1 MQDFKRFSVI
11 CSVGGI
17 NSAGRSSFDFSYKRL
32 VLDKLDV
39 SAKKFLLKDLSSLTN
54 SEISSEK
61 DILKKTLVRTINSD
75 LFDPELLMKDIMNV
89 NAAGQLPEGID
100 LAKMYNS
107 RQHPKGIQMTIFGV
121 TDCLKNLGRDWD
133 SELKPLL
140 DPKRIGVFSGPAI
153 GQLDYEGMG
162 GLLQSR
168 KIGKRAS
175 SKHLSMSL
183 IGMSADFINA
193 YVLGSLGKTGTVA
206 GACATFLYNLDLALK
221 GIKNNEL
228 DFSIVGSAEAPINPE
243 ITDGFLAT
251 TGIADDKK
259 ILEMQNRN
267 SDDNFEEVD
276 HKNACRPFGDNA
288 GMILGEAAQFVAVTT
303 LEFALENGLNIL
315 GGFTDVAINADGFK
329 KSISSPG
336 IGNYLTMAQ
345 SLSNTLKI
353 GCSIENSI
361 VIAHGTGTFQNRST
375 ESDVL
380 NRVAE
385 GFELKS
391 WKVTA
396 LKGMLGHTMGP
407 AAGDELITAIGI
419 WNHGLIPGINTTKKL
434 ADDVLTDNLD
444 FCLKTKEVDKET
456 VNAIYLNAKGF
467 GGNNGSCGIVSPG
480 FIKSKIDKQKLK
492 SYETKLSLTEEKRNI
507 YYEESVNGKYE
518 LIYRFNEEILNPS
531 KDMKISKD
539 KISISN
545 YKDIEEIILPE
556 TNMIYRLSFLF

>member
-1 MQDFKRFSVI
+1 MQDFKRFPVI

-32 VLDKLDV
+32 VIDNLDAN
-39 SAKKFLLKDLSSLTN
+39 SKKTLLKDLNSLTN

-61 DILKKTLVRTINSD
+61 DIFEKTLVRKVNSD
-75 LFDPELLMKDIMNV
+75 LFDPDLLMKDIMNV
-89 NAAGQLPEGID
+89 NAAGQLPEGIN
-100 LAKMYNS
+100 LSEMYNS

-121 TDCLKNLGRDWD
+121 TDCLRNIGKDWD
-133 SELKPLL
+133 TEIKPLL
-140 DPKRIGVFSGPAI
+140 DPKKIGVFSGPAI

-259 ILEMQNRN
+259 ILEMQIRN
-267 SDDNFEEVD
+267 NDDNSEEVD

-303 LEFALENGLNIL
+303 LEFAIENGLKIL

-336 IGNYLTMAQ
+336 IGNYITMAQ

-353 GCSIENSI
+353 GCSIQESI

-385 GFELKS
+385 GFKLKD

-434 ADDVLTDNLD
+434 ANDVLTDNLD
-444 FCLKTKEVDKET
+444 FCLSTREIDKEK
-456 VNAIYLNAKGF
+456 VDAIYLNAKGF
-467 GGNNGSCGIVSPG
+467 GGNNGSCGVVSPS
-480 FIKSKIDKQKLK
+480 FIKSKINKTDLK
-492 SYETKLSLTEEKRNI
+492 NYEKKLSDTEVKRKA
-507 YYEESVNGKYE
+507 YLEESNDGNYD
-518 LIYRFNEEILNPS
+518 LIYRFKEEVLDPS
-531 KDMKISKD
+531 KDMKITKD
-539 KISISN
+539 KISISD
-545 YKDIEEIILPE
+545 YKDIDL
-556 TNMIYRLSFLF
+556 

>member
-1 MQDFKRFSVI
+1 MQDFKRFPVI

-32 VLDKLDV
+32 VIDNLDAN
-39 SAKKFLLKDLSSLTN
+39 SKKTLLKDLNSLTN

-61 DILKKTLVRTINSD
+61 DIFEKTLVRKVNSD
-75 LFDPELLMKDIMNV
+75 LFDPDLLMKDVMNV
-89 NAAGQLPEGID
+89 NAAGQLPEGIN
-100 LAKMYNS
+100 LSKMYNS

-121 TDCLKNLGRDWD
+121 TDCLRNMGKDWD
-133 SELKPLL
+133 TEIKPLL
-140 DPKRIGVFSGPAI
+140 DPKKIGVFSGPAI

-221 GIKNNEL
+221 GIKNDEL

-259 ILEMQNRN
+259 ILEMQIRN
-267 SDDNFEEVD
+267 NDDNTEEVD

-303 LEFALENGLNIL
+303 LEFALENGLKIL

-336 IGNYLTMAQ
+336 IGNYITMAQ

-353 GCSIENSI
+353 GCSIQESI

-380 NRVAE
+380 SRVAE
-385 GFELKS
+385 GFKLKN

-407 AAGDELITAIGI
+407 AAGDELITALGI

-434 ADDVLTDNLD
+434 ANDVLSDNLD
-444 FCLKTKEVDKET
+444 FCLNTREVDREKID
-456 VNAIYLNAKGF
+456 AIYLNAKGF
-467 GGNNGSCGIVSPG
+467 GGNNGSCGVVSPS
-480 FIKSKIDKQKLK
+480 FIKSKINKRDFKN
-492 SYETKLSLTEEKRNI
+492 YEEKLSETEAKRKV
-507 YYEESVNGKYE
+507 YLEESNNGNYD
-518 LIYRFNEEILNPS
+518 LIYRFKEEVLDPS
-531 KDMKISKD
+531 EDMKITKD
-539 KISISN
+539 KISISD
-545 YKDIEEIILPE
+545 YKDIDL
-556 TNMIYRLSFLF
+556 

>member
-1 MQDFKRFSVI
+1 MQDFKRFPVI

-32 VLDKLDV
+32 VLDKLDA

-100 LAKMYNS
+100 LSTMYNS

-121 TDCLKNLGRDWD
+121 TDCLKNLGKDWD

-140 DPKRIGVFSGPAI
+140 DPKKIGVFSGPAI

-259 ILEMQNRN
+259 ILEMQKRN
-267 SDDNFEEVD
+267 SDDNFEEVH

-385 GFELKS
+385 GFDLKS

-444 FCLKTKEVDKET
+444 FCLKTKEVDKEK

-507 YYEESVNGKYE
+507 YFEESVNGKYE

-545 YKDIEEIILPE
+545 YKDIDL
-556 TNMIYRLSFLF
+556 

>member
-1 MQDFKRFSVI
+1 MQDFKRFPVI

-32 VLDKLDV
+32 VIDNLDAN
-39 SAKKFLLKDLSSLTN
+39 SKKTLLKDLNSLTN

-61 DILKKTLVRTINSD
+61 DIFEKTLVRKVNSD
-75 LFDPELLMKDIMNV
+75 LFDPDLLMKDVMNV
-89 NAAGQLPEGID
+89 NAAGQLPEGIN
-100 LAKMYNS
+100 LSKMYNS

-121 TDCLKNLGRDWD
+121 TDCLRNMGKDWD
-133 SELKPLL
+133 TEIKPLL
-140 DPKRIGVFSGPAI
+140 DPKKIGVFSGPAI

-193 YVLGSLGKTGTVA
+193 YVIGSLGKTGTVA

-221 GIKNNEL
+221 GIKNDEL

-259 ILEMQNRN
+259 ILEMQIRN
-267 SDDNFEEVD
+267 NDDNTEEVD

-303 LEFALENGLNIL
+303 LEFALENGLKIL

-336 IGNYLTMAQ
+336 IGNYITMAQ

-353 GCSIENSI
+353 GCSIQESI

-385 GFELKS
+385 GFKLKN

-407 AAGDELITAIGI
+407 AAGDELITALGI

-434 ADDVLTDNLD
+434 ADDVLSDNLD
-444 FCLKTKEVDKET
+444 FCLNTQEVDKEK
-456 VNAIYLNAKGF
+456 VDAIYLNAKGF
-467 GGNNGSCGIVSPG
+467 GGNNGSCGVVSPS
-480 FIKSKIDKQKLK
+480 FIKSKIDKKDLK
-492 SYETKLSLTEEKRNI
+492 DYEEKLSETEAKRKV
-507 YYEESVNGKYE
+507 YLEESNNGNYD
-518 LIYRFNEEILNPS
+518 LIYRFKEEVLDPS
-531 KDMKISKD
+531 EDMKITAD
-539 KISISN
+539 KISISD
-545 YKDIEEIILPE
+545 YKDIDL
-556 TNMIYRLSFLF
+556 

>member
-1 MQDFKRFSVI
+1 MQDFKRFPVI

-32 VLDKLDV
+32 VIDDLDAN
-39 SAKKFLLKDLSSLTN
+39 SKKTLLKDLNSLTN

-61 DILKKTLVRTINSD
+61 DIFEKTLVRKVNSA
-75 LFDPELLMKDIMNV
+75 LFDPDLLMKDVMNV
-89 NAAGQLPEGID
+89 NAAGQLPEGIN
-100 LAKMYNS
+100 LSKMFNS
-107 RQHPKGIQMTIFGV
+107 RQHPKANQMTIFGV
-121 TDCLKNLGRDWD
+121 TDCLRNMGKDWD
-133 SELKPLL
+133 TEIKPLL
-140 DPKRIGVFSGPAI
+140 DPKKIGVFSGPAI

-193 YVLGSLGKTGTVA
+193 YVIGSLGKTGTVA

-221 GIKNNEL
+221 GIKNDEL

-259 ILEMQNRN
+259 ILEMQIRN
-267 SDDNFEEVD
+267 NDDNTEEVD

-303 LEFALENGLNIL
+303 LEFALENGLKIL

-336 IGNYLTMAQ
+336 IGNYITMAQ

-353 GCSIENSI
+353 GCSIQESI

-380 NRVAE
+380 SRVAE
-385 GFELKS
+385 GFNLKN

-407 AAGDELITAIGI
+407 AAGDELITALGI

-434 ADDVLTDNLD
+434 ANDVLSDNLD
-444 FCLKTKEVDKET
+444 FCLNTREVDKEKID
-456 VNAIYLNAKGF
+456 AIYLNAKGF
-467 GGNNGSCGIVSPG
+467 GGNNGSCGVVSPS
-480 FIKSKIDKQKLK
+480 FIKSKINKRDFKN
-492 SYETKLSLTEEKRNI
+492 YEEKLSDTEAKRKV
-507 YYEESVNGKYE
+507 YLEESNNGNYD
-518 LIYRFNEEILNPS
+518 LIYRFKEEILDPS
-531 KDMKISKD
+531 GDMKITKD
-539 KISISN
+539 KISISD
-545 YKDIEEIILPE
+545 YKDIDL
-556 TNMIYRLSFLF
+556 

>member
-1 MQDFKRFSVI
+1 MQDFKRFPVI

-32 VLDKLDV
+32 VIDNLDAN
-39 SAKKFLLKDLSSLTN
+39 SKKTLLKDLNSLTN

-61 DILKKTLVRTINSD
+61 DIFEKTLVRTVNSD
-75 LFDPELLMKDIMNV
+75 LFDPDLLMKDVMNV
-89 NAAGQLPEGID
+89 NAAGQLPEGIN
-100 LAKMYNS
+100 LSKMYNS

-121 TDCLKNLGRDWD
+121 TDCLRNMGKDWD
-133 SELKPLL
+133 TEIKPLL
-140 DPKRIGVFSGPAI
+140 DPKKIGVFSGPAI

-193 YVLGSLGKTGTVA
+193 YVIGSLGKTGTVA

-221 GIKNNEL
+221 GIKNDEL

-259 ILEMQNRN
+259 ILEMQIRN
-267 SDDNFEEVD
+267 NDDNTEEVD

-303 LEFALENGLNIL
+303 LEFALENGLKIL

-336 IGNYLTMAQ
+336 IGNYITMAQ

-353 GCSIENSI
+353 GCSIQESI

-385 GFELKS
+385 GFKLKN

-407 AAGDELITAIGI
+407 AAGDELITALGI

-434 ADDVLTDNLD
+434 ADDVLSDNLD
-444 FCLKTKEVDKET
+444 FCLNTQEVDKEK
-456 VNAIYLNAKGF
+456 VDAIYLNAKGF
-467 GGNNGSCGIVSPG
+467 GGNNGSCGVVSPS
-480 FIKSKIDKQKLK
+480 FIKSKIDKKDLK
-492 SYETKLSLTEEKRNI
+492 DYEEKLSETEAKRKV
-507 YYEESVNGKYE
+507 YLEESNNGNYD
-518 LIYRFNEEILNPS
+518 LIYRFKEEVLDPS
-531 KDMKISKD
+531 EDMKITVD
-539 KISISN
+539 KISISD
-545 YKDIEEIILPE
+545 YKDIDL
-556 TNMIYRLSFLF
+556 

>member
-1 MQDFKRFSVI
+1 MQDFKRFPVI

-32 VLDKLDV
+32 VIDNLDAN
-39 SAKKFLLKDLSSLTN
+39 SKKTLLKDLNSLTN

-61 DILKKTLVRTINSD
+61 DIFEKTLVRTVNSD
-75 LFDPELLMKDIMNV
+75 LFDPDLLMKDVMNV
-89 NAAGQLPEGID
+89 NAAGQLPEGIN
-100 LAKMYNS
+100 LSKMYNS

-121 TDCLKNLGRDWD
+121 TDCLRNMGKDWD
-133 SELKPLL
+133 TEIKPLL
-140 DPKRIGVFSGPAI
+140 DPKKIGVFSGPAI

-193 YVLGSLGKTGTVA
+193 YVIGSLGKTGTVA

-221 GIKNNEL
+221 GIKNDEL

-259 ILEMQNRN
+259 ILEMQIRN
-267 SDDNFEEVD
+267 NDDNTEEVD

-303 LEFALENGLNIL
+303 LEFALENGLKIL

-336 IGNYLTMAQ
+336 IGNYITMAQ

-353 GCSIENSI
+353 GCSIQESI

-380 NRVAE
+380 SRVAE
-385 GFELKS
+385 GFKIKN

-407 AAGDELITAIGI
+407 AAGDELITALGI

-434 ADDVLTDNLD
+434 ANDVLSDNLD
-444 FCLKTKEVDKET
+444 FCLNTREGDREKID
-456 VNAIYLNAKGF
+456 AIYLNAKGF
-467 GGNNGSCGIVSPG
+467 GGNNGSCGVVSPS
-480 FIKSKIDKQKLK
+480 FIKSKINKRDFKN
-492 SYETKLSLTEEKRNI
+492 YEKKLSDTEAKRKV
-507 YYEESVNGKYE
+507 YLEESNNGNYD
-518 LIYRFNEEILNPS
+518 LIYRFKEEILDPS
-531 KDMKISKD
+531 GDMKITKD
-539 KISISN
+539 KISISD
-545 YKDIEEIILPE
+545 YKDIDL
-556 TNMIYRLSFLF
+556 

>member
-1 MQDFKRFSVI
+1 MLDLKRFPVI

-17 NSAGRSSFDFSYKRL
+17 NSAGRSSFNFSYKRL
-32 VLDKLDV
+32 IIENLNKE
-39 SAKKFLLKDLSSLTN
+39 KKIELLKDLNNLTN
-54 SEISSEK
+54 GKISSEK
-61 DILKKTLVRTINSD
+61 DILNKTLVRKINSD
-75 LFDPELLMKDIMNV
+75 LYDPELLMTDVMKV

-100 LAKMYNS
+100 ISKMYNS

-121 TDCLKNLGRDWD
+121 TDCLKNIGKDWD
-133 SELKPLL
+133 NEIKPYIN
-140 DPKRIGVFSGPAI
+140 PKRIGVFSGPAI

-168 KIGKRAS
+168 KIGKRAT

-193 YVLGSLGKTGTVA
+193 YILGSLGKTGTVA

-228 DFSIVGSAEAPINPE
+228 DFTIVGSSEAPINPE

-259 ILEMQNRN
+259 ILEMQKRNDEDDNEINYRN
-267 SDDNFEEVD
+267 S
-276 HKNACRPFGDNA
+276 CRPFGDNA
-288 GMILGEAAQFVAVTT
+288 GMILGEGAQFVAVTT
-303 LEFALENGLNIL
+303 LEFALEKGLQIL

-345 SLSNTLKI
+345 SLSNAMKI
-353 GCSIENSI
+353 GCSLKNSM
-361 VIAHGTGTFQNRST
+361 VVAHGTGTFQNRST

-380 NRVAE
+380 NKVAE
-385 GFELKS
+385 GFELKD

-407 AAGDELITAIGI
+407 AAGDELMVALGI
-419 WNHGLIPGINTTKKL
+419 WNQGIIPGINTTNKL
-434 ADDVLTDNLD
+434 AQDVSSENLK
-444 FCLKTKEVDKET
+444 FCLKNTEVEKET
-456 VNAIYLNAKGF
+456 IDTIFLNAKGF
-467 GGNNGSCGIVSPG
+467 GGNNGSCGVVSPY
-480 FIKSKIDKQKLK
+480 FIESLLDKKTLDK
-492 SYETKLSLTEEKRNI
+492 HKTMVSETNYAREEYFEQSI
-507 YYEESVNGKYE
+507 NGSYE
-518 LIYRFNEEILNPS
+518 LIYKSNEEILDPDI
-531 KDMKISKD
+531 DMKITKD
-539 KISISN
+539 RVTIKN
-545 YKDIEEIILPE
+545 FKDIDL
-556 TNMIYRLSFLF
+556 

>member
-1 MQDFKRFSVI
+1 MQDFKRFPVI

-32 VLDKLDV
+32 VFDKLDTQ
-39 SAKKFLLKDLSSLTN
+39 SKNSLLKDLNSLT
-54 SEISSEK
+54 SSQISSEK
-61 DILKKTLVRTINSD
+61 DILKKTLVRKVNSD
-75 LFDPELLMKDIMNV
+75 LFDPELLMKDVMNV
-89 NAAGQLPEGID
+89 NAAGQLPEGVD
-100 LAKMYNS
+100 LSKMYNS

-121 TDCLKNLGRDWD
+121 TDCLRNLGKDWD
-133 SELKPLL
+133 TELKPLL
-140 DPKRIGVFSGPAI
+140 DPKKIGVFSGPAI

-259 ILEMQNRN
+259 ILEMQIRN
-267 SDDNFEEVD
+267 NDKDSEEVD

-303 LEFALENGLNIL
+303 LEFALANGLKIL

-345 SLSNTLKI
+345 SLSNTLKL
-353 GCSIENSI
+353 GCSIEDSI

-385 GFELKS
+385 GFELKN

-407 AAGDELITAIGI
+407 AAGDELVTAIGI

-434 ADDVLTDNLD
+434 ADDVLSDNLD
-444 FCLKTKEVDKET
+444 FCLQSKEVDKEK
-456 VNAIYLNAKGF
+456 VDAIYLNAKGF
-467 GGNNGSCGIVSPG
+467 GGNNGSCGVVSPS
-480 FIKSKIDKQKLK
+480 FIKSKISAKDLK
-492 SYETKLSLTEEKRNI
+492 SYETKLVETEEKRTI
-507 YYEESVNGKYE
+507 YFEESINGKYE
-518 LIYRFNEEILNPS
+518 LIYRFSEKILDPAKN
-531 KDMKISKD
+531 MKITKD

-545 YKDIEEIILPE
+545 YKDIDL
-556 TNMIYRLSFLF
+556 

>member
-1 MQDFKRFSVI
+1 MQDFKRFPVI

-32 VLDKLDV
+32 VMDSLDTPSKE
-39 SAKKFLLKDLSSLTN
+39 LLIKDLDSLTN
-54 SEISSEK
+54 SAISSEQ
-61 DILKKTLVRTINSD
+61 DILEKTLVRKVNSD
-75 LFDPELLMKDIMNV
+75 LFDPELLMKDVMNV
-89 NAAGQLPEGID
+89 NAAGQLPEGIN
-100 LAKMYNS
+100 LSKMYNS

-121 TDCLKNLGRDWD
+121 TDCLRNMGKDWD
-133 SELKPLL
+133 TEIKPLL
-140 DPKRIGVFSGPAI
+140 DPKKIGVFSGPAI

-228 DFSIVGSAEAPINPE
+228 DFTIVGSAEAPINPE

-259 ILEMQNRN
+259 ILEMQIRN
-267 SDDNFEEVD
+267 NDNSEDVD

-303 LEFALENGLNIL
+303 LEFAIEKGLKIL

-336 IGNYLTMAQ
+336 IGNYITMAQ

-353 GCSIENSI
+353 GCSIEDSI

-385 GFELKS
+385 GFKLKN

-407 AAGDELITAIGI
+407 AAGDELMTAIGI

-434 ADDVLTDNLD
+434 ADDVLSDNLD
-444 FCLKTKEVDKET
+444 FCLNTRKVDKEK
-456 VNAIYLNAKGF
+456 VDAIFLNAKGF
-467 GGNNGSCGIVSPG
+467 GGNNGSCGVVSPS
-480 FIKSKIDKQKLK
+480 FIKSKLNQQELKNYESKL
-492 SYETKLSLTEEKRNI
+492 LDTEEKRAV
-507 YYEESVNGKYE
+507 YMEESNNGKYD
-518 LIYRFNEEILNPS
+518 LIYRFKEEILDPAI
-531 KDMKISKD
+531 DMKITKD
-539 KISISN
+539 KISISD
-545 YKDIEEIILPE
+545 YKDIDL
-556 TNMIYRLSFLF
+556 

>member
-1 MQDFKRFSVI
+1 MQDFKRFPVI

-32 VLDKLDV
+32 VIDNLDAN
-39 SAKKFLLKDLSSLTN
+39 SKKSLLKDLNSLTN

-61 DILKKTLVRTINSD
+61 DIFEKTLVRKVNSD
-75 LFDPELLMKDIMNV
+75 LFDPDLLMQDVMNV
-89 NAAGQLPEGID
+89 KAAGQLPEGIN
-100 LAKMYNS
+100 LSKMYNS

-121 TDCLKNLGRDWD
+121 TDCLRNMGKDWD
-133 SELKPLL
+133 TEIKPLL
-140 DPKRIGVFSGPAI
+140 DPKKIGVFSGPAI

-193 YVLGSLGKTGTVA
+193 YVIGSLGKTGTVA

-221 GIKNNEL
+221 GIKNDEL

-259 ILEMQNRN
+259 ILEMQIRN
-267 SDDNFEEVD
+267 NDDNTEEVD

-303 LEFALENGLNIL
+303 LEFALENGLKIL

-336 IGNYLTMAQ
+336 IGNYITMAQ

-353 GCSIENSI
+353 GCSIQESI

-380 NRVAE
+380 SRVAE
-385 GFELKS
+385 GFKLKN

-407 AAGDELITAIGI
+407 AAGDELITALGI

-434 ADDVLTDNLD
+434 ADDVLSDNLD
-444 FCLKTKEVDKET
+444 FCLNTQEVDKEK
-456 VNAIYLNAKGF
+456 VDAIYLNAKGF
-467 GGNNGSCGIVSPG
+467 GGNNGSCGVVSPS
-480 FIKSKIDKQKLK
+480 FIKSKINKRDFKN
-492 SYETKLSLTEEKRNI
+492 YEEKLSETEAKRKV
-507 YYEESVNGKYE
+507 YLEESNNGNYD
-518 LIYRFNEEILNPS
+518 LIYRFKEEVLDPS
-531 KDMKISKD
+531 EDMKITKD
-539 KISISN
+539 KISISD
-545 YKDIEEIILPE
+545 YKDIDL
-556 TNMIYRLSFLF
+556 

>member
-1 MQDFKRFSVI
+1 MQDFKRFPVI

-32 VLDKLDV
+32 VIDNLDAN
-39 SAKKFLLKDLSSLTN
+39 SKKTLLKDLNSLTN

-61 DILKKTLVRTINSD
+61 DIFEKTLVRKVNSD
-75 LFDPELLMKDIMNV
+75 LFDPDLLMKDVMNV
-89 NAAGQLPEGID
+89 NAAGQLPEGIN
-100 LAKMYNS
+100 LSKMYNS

-121 TDCLKNLGRDWD
+121 TDCLRNMGKDWD
-133 SELKPLL
+133 TEIKPLL
-140 DPKRIGVFSGPAI
+140 DPKKIGVFSGPAI

-193 YVLGSLGKTGTVA
+193 YVIGSLGKTGTVA

-221 GIKNNEL
+221 GIKNDEL

-259 ILEMQNRN
+259 ILEMQIRN
-267 SDDNFEEVD
+267 NDDNTEEVD

-303 LEFALENGLNIL
+303 LEFALENGLKIL

-336 IGNYLTMAQ
+336 IGNYITMAQ

-353 GCSIENSI
+353 GCSIQESI

-385 GFELKS
+385 GFKLKN

-407 AAGDELITAIGI
+407 AAGDELITALGI

-434 ADDVLTDNLD
+434 ANDVLSDNLD
-444 FCLKTKEVDKET
+444 FCLNTREVDKEKID
-456 VNAIYLNAKGF
+456 AIYLNAKGF
-467 GGNNGSCGIVSPG
+467 GGNNGSCGVVSPS
-480 FIKSKIDKQKLK
+480 FIKSKISKRDFKN
-492 SYETKLSLTEEKRNI
+492 YEEKLSDTEAKRKV
-507 YYEESVNGKYE
+507 YLEESNNGNYD
-518 LIYRFNEEILNPS
+518 LIYRFKEEILDPS
-531 KDMKISKD
+531 GDMKITKD
-539 KISISN
+539 KISISD
-545 YKDIEEIILPE
+545 YKDIDL
-556 TNMIYRLSFLF
+556 

>member
-1 MQDFKRFSVI
+1 MQDFKRFPVI

-32 VLDKLDV
+32 VIDNLDAN
-39 SAKKFLLKDLSSLTN
+39 SKKTLLKDLNSLTN

-61 DILKKTLVRTINSD
+61 DIFEKTLVRKVNSD
-75 LFDPELLMKDIMNV
+75 LFDPDLLMKDVMNV
-89 NAAGQLPEGID
+89 NAAGQLPEGIN
-100 LAKMYNS
+100 LSKMYNS

-121 TDCLKNLGRDWD
+121 TDCLRNMGKDWD
-133 SELKPLL
+133 TEIKPLL
-140 DPKRIGVFSGPAI
+140 DPKKIGVFSGPAI

-193 YVLGSLGKTGTVA
+193 YVIGSLGKTGTVA

-221 GIKNNEL
+221 GIKNDEL

-259 ILEMQNRN
+259 ILEMQIRN
-267 SDDNFEEVD
+267 NDDNTEEVD

-303 LEFALENGLNIL
+303 LEFALENGLKIL

-336 IGNYLTMAQ
+336 IGNYITMAQ

-353 GCSIENSI
+353 GCSIQESI

-380 NRVAE
+380 SRVAE
-385 GFELKS
+385 GFKLKN

-407 AAGDELITAIGI
+407 AAGDELITALGI

-434 ADDVLTDNLD
+434 ADDVLSDNLD
-444 FCLKTKEVDKET
+444 FCLNTQEVDKEI
-456 VNAIYLNAKGF
+456 VDAIYLNAKGF
-467 GGNNGSCGIVSPG
+467 GGNNGSCGVVSPS
-480 FIKSKIDKQKLK
+480 FIKSKINKRDFKN
-492 SYETKLSLTEEKRNI
+492 YEEKLSETEAKRKV
-507 YYEESVNGKYE
+507 YLEESNNGNYD
-518 LIYRFNEEILNPS
+518 LIYRFKEEVLDPS
-531 KDMKISKD
+531 EDMKITKD
-539 KISISN
+539 KISISD
-545 YKDIEEIILPE
+545 YKDIDL
-556 TNMIYRLSFLF
+556 

>member
-1 MQDFKRFSVI
+1 MQDFKRFPVI

-32 VLDKLDV
+32 VLDGLDA
-39 SAKKFLLKDLSSLTN
+39 STKKSLLKDLNSLTN

-61 DILKKTLVRTINSD
+61 DIFEKTLVRKVNSD
-75 LFDPELLMKDIMNV
+75 LFDPDLLMKDVMNV
-89 NAAGQLPEGID
+89 NAAGQLPEGIN
-100 LAKMYNS
+100 LSEMYNS

-121 TDCLKNLGRDWD
+121 TDCLRNIGKDWD
-133 SELKPLL
+133 TEIKPLL
-140 DPKRIGVFSGPAI
+140 NPKKIGVFSGPAI

-259 ILEMQNRN
+259 ILEMQIRN
-267 SDDNFEEVD
+267 NDDNSEEVN

-303 LEFALENGLNIL
+303 LEFAIENGLKIL

-336 IGNYLTMAQ
+336 IGNYITMAQ

-353 GCSIENSI
+353 GCSIQESI

-385 GFELKS
+385 GFKLKD

-434 ADDVLTDNLD
+434 ANDVLTDNLD
-444 FCLKTKEVDKET
+444 FCLSTREIDKEK
-456 VNAIYLNAKGF
+456 VDAIYLNAKGF
-467 GGNNGSCGIVSPG
+467 GGNNGSCGVVSPS
-480 FIKSKIDKQKLK
+480 FIKSKINKTDLK
-492 SYETKLSLTEEKRNI
+492 KYEKKLSDTEVKRKV
-507 YYEESVNGKYE
+507 YLEESNNGNYD
-518 LIYRFNEEILNPS
+518 LIYRFKEDVLDPAE
-531 KDMKISKD
+531 DMKITKD
-539 KISISN
+539 KISISD
-545 YKDIEEIILPE
+545 YKDIDL
-556 TNMIYRLSFLF
+556 

>member
-1 MQDFKRFSVI
+1 MQDFKRFPVI

-32 VLDKLDV
+32 VIDNLDAN
-39 SAKKFLLKDLSSLTN
+39 SKKTLLKDLNSLTN

-61 DILKKTLVRTINSD
+61 DIFEKTLVRKVNSD
-75 LFDPELLMKDIMNV
+75 LFDPDLLMKDIMNV
-89 NAAGQLPEGID
+89 NAAGQLPEGIN
-100 LAKMYNS
+100 LSEMYNS

-121 TDCLKNLGRDWD
+121 TDCLRNIGKDWD
-133 SELKPLL
+133 TEIKPLL
-140 DPKRIGVFSGPAI
+140 DPKKIGVFSGPAI

-259 ILEMQNRN
+259 ILEMQIRN
-267 SDDNFEEVD
+267 NDDNSEEVD

-303 LEFALENGLNIL
+303 LEFAIENGLKIL

-336 IGNYLTMAQ
+336 IGNYITMAQ

-353 GCSIENSI
+353 GCSIQESI

-385 GFELKS
+385 GFKLKD

-434 ADDVLTDNLD
+434 ANDVLTDNLD
-444 FCLKTKEVDKET
+444 FCLSTREIDKEK
-456 VNAIYLNAKGF
+456 VDAIYLNAKGF
-467 GGNNGSCGIVSPG
+467 GCNNGSCGVVSPS
-480 FIKSKIDKQKLK
+480 FIKSKINKTDLK
-492 SYETKLSLTEEKRNI
+492 NYEKKLSDTEVKRKA
-507 YYEESVNGKYE
+507 YLEESNDGNYD
-518 LIYRFNEEILNPS
+518 LIYRFKEEVLDPS
-531 KDMKISKD
+531 KDMKITKD
-539 KISISN
+539 KISISD
-545 YKDIEEIILPE
+545 YKDIDL
-556 TNMIYRLSFLF
+556 

>member
-1 MQDFKRFSVI
+1 MQDFKRFPVI

-32 VLDKLDV
+32 VIDNLDANSKKL
-39 SAKKFLLKDLSSLTN
+39 LLKDLNSLTN

-61 DILKKTLVRTINSD
+61 DIFEKTLVRKVNSD
-75 LFDPELLMKDIMNV
+75 LYDPDLLMKDVMNV
-89 NAAGQLPEGID
+89 NAAGQLPEGIN
-100 LAKMYNS
+100 LSKMYNS

-121 TDCLKNLGRDWD
+121 TDCLRNMGKDWD
-133 SELKPLL
+133 TEIKPLL
-140 DPKRIGVFSGPAI
+140 DPKKIGVFSGPAI

-259 ILEMQNRN
+259 ILEMQIRN
-267 SDDNFEEVD
+267 NDDNSEEVD
-276 HKNACRPFGDNA
+276 HKNACRPFGNNA
-288 GMILGEAAQFVAVTT
+288 GMILGEAAQFAAVTT
-303 LEFALENGLNIL
+303 LEFAIKNGLKIL

-336 IGNYLTMAQ
+336 IGNYITMAQ

-353 GCSIENSI
+353 GCSIEESI

-385 GFELKS
+385 GFKLKN

-407 AAGDELITAIGI
+407 AAGDELITALGI

-434 ADDVLTDNLD
+434 ADDVLSNNLD
-444 FCLKTKEVDKET
+444 FCLNTQEVDKEK
-456 VNAIYLNAKGF
+456 VDAIYLNAKGF
-467 GGNNGSCGIVSPG
+467 GGNNGSCGVVSPS
-480 FIKSKIDKQKLK
+480 FIKSKIDKKDLK
-492 SYETKLSLTEEKRNI
+492 DYEEKLSETEAKRKV
-507 YYEESVNGKYE
+507 YLEESNNGNYD
-518 LIYRFNEEILNPS
+518 LIYRFKEEVLDPS
-531 KDMKISKD
+531 EDMKITVD
-539 KISISN
+539 KISISD
-545 YKDIEEIILPE
+545 YRDIDL
-556 TNMIYRLSFLF
+556 

>member
-1 MQDFKRFSVI
+1 MQDFKRFPVI

-32 VLDKLDV
+32 VIDNLDAN
-39 SAKKFLLKDLSSLTN
+39 SKKTLLKDLNSLTN

-61 DILKKTLVRTINSD
+61 DIFEKTLVRTVNSD
-75 LFDPELLMKDIMNV
+75 LFDPDLLMKDVMNV
-89 NAAGQLPEGID
+89 NAAGQLPEGIN
-100 LAKMYNS
+100 LSKMYNS

-121 TDCLKNLGRDWD
+121 TDCLRNMGKDWD
-133 SELKPLL
+133 TEIKPLL
-140 DPKRIGVFSGPAI
+140 DPKKIGVFSGPAI

-193 YVLGSLGKTGTVA
+193 YVIGSLGKTGTVA

-221 GIKNNEL
+221 GIKNDEL

-259 ILEMQNRN
+259 ILEMQIRN
-267 SDDNFEEVD
+267 NDDNTEEVD

-303 LEFALENGLNIL
+303 LEFALENGLKIL

-336 IGNYLTMAQ
+336 IGNYITMAQ

-353 GCSIENSI
+353 GCSIQESI

-385 GFELKS
+385 GFKLKN

-407 AAGDELITAIGI
+407 AAGDELITALGI

-434 ADDVLTDNLD
+434 ADDVLSDNLD
-444 FCLKTKEVDKET
+444 FCLNTQEVDKEK
-456 VNAIYLNAKGF
+456 VDAIYLNAKGF
-467 GGNNGSCGIVSPG
+467 GGNNGSCGVVSPS
-480 FIKSKIDKQKLK
+480 FIKSKIDKKDLK
-492 SYETKLSLTEEKRNI
+492 DYEKKLSETEAKRKV
-507 YYEESVNGKYE
+507 YLEESNNGNYD
-518 LIYRFNEEILNPS
+518 LIYRFKEEVLDPS
-531 KDMKISKD
+531 EDMKITAD
-539 KISISN
+539 KISISD
-545 YKDIEEIILPE
+545 YKDIDL
-556 TNMIYRLSFLF
+556 

>member
-1 MQDFKRFSVI
+1 MLDLKRFPVI

-17 NSAGRSSFDFSYKRL
+17 NSAGRSSFNFSYKRL
-32 VLDKLDV
+32 IIENLNKE
-39 SAKKFLLKDLSSLTN
+39 KKIELLKDLNNLTN
-54 SEISSEK
+54 GKISSEK
-61 DILKKTLVRTINSD
+61 DILNKTLVRKINSD
-75 LFDPELLMKDIMNV
+75 LYDPELLMTDVMKV

-100 LAKMYNS
+100 ISKMYNS

-121 TDCLKNLGRDWD
+121 TDCLKNIGKDWD
-133 SELKPLL
+133 NEIKPYIN
-140 DPKRIGVFSGPAI
+140 PKRIGVFSGPAI

-193 YVLGSLGKTGTVA
+193 YILGSLGKTGTVA

-228 DFSIVGSAEAPINPE
+228 DFTIVGSSEAPINPE

-259 ILEMQNRN
+259 ILEMQKRNDEDDNEINYRN
-267 SDDNFEEVD
+267 S
-276 HKNACRPFGDNA
+276 CRPFGDNA
-288 GMILGEAAQFVAVTT
+288 GMILGEGAQFVAVTT
-303 LEFALENGLNIL
+303 LEFALEKGLQIL

-345 SLSNTLKI
+345 SLSNTIKI
-353 GCSIENSI
+353 GCSLKNSM
-361 VIAHGTGTFQNRST
+361 VVAHGTGTFQNRST

-380 NRVAE
+380 NKVAE
-385 GFELKS
+385 GFELKD

-407 AAGDELITAIGI
+407 AAGDELMVALGI
-419 WNHGLIPGINTTKKL
+419 WNQGIIPGINTTNKL
-434 ADDVLTDNLD
+434 AQDVSSENLK
-444 FCLKTKEVDKET
+444 FCLKNTEVEKET
-456 VNAIYLNAKGF
+456 IDTIFLNAKGF
-467 GGNNGSCGIVSPG
+467 GGNNGSCGVVSPY
-480 FIKSKIDKQKLK
+480 FIESLLDKKTLDK
-492 SYETKLSLTEEKRNI
+492 HKTMVSETNYAREEYFEQSI
-507 YYEESVNGKYE
+507 NGSYE
-518 LIYRFNEEILNPS
+518 LIYKSNEEILDPDI
-531 KDMKISKD
+531 DMKITKD
-539 KISISN
+539 RVTIKN
-545 YKDIEEIILPE
+545 FKDIDL
-556 TNMIYRLSFLF
+556 

>member
-1 MQDFKRFSVI
+1 MQDFKRFPVI

-32 VLDKLDV
+32 VIDNLDAN
-39 SAKKFLLKDLSSLTN
+39 SKKTLLKDLNSLTN

-61 DILKKTLVRTINSD
+61 DIFEKTLVRKVNSA
-75 LFDPELLMKDIMNV
+75 LFDPDLLMKDVMNV
-89 NAAGQLPEGID
+89 NAAGQLPEGIN
-100 LAKMYNS
+100 LSKMYNS

-121 TDCLKNLGRDWD
+121 TDCLRNMGKDWD
-133 SELKPLL
+133 TEIKPLL
-140 DPKRIGVFSGPAI
+140 DPKKIGVFSGPAI

-193 YVLGSLGKTGTVA
+193 YVIGSLGKTGTVA

-221 GIKNNEL
+221 GLKNDEL

-259 ILEMQNRN
+259 ILEMQIRN
-267 SDDNFEEVD
+267 NDDNTEEVD

-303 LEFALENGLNIL
+303 LEFALENGLKIL

-336 IGNYLTMAQ
+336 IGNYITMAQ

-353 GCSIENSI
+353 GCSIQESI

-385 GFELKS
+385 GFNLKN

-407 AAGDELITAIGI
+407 AAGDELITALGI
-419 WNHGLIPGINTTKKL
+419 WNHALIPGINTTKKL
-434 ADDVLTDNLD
+434 ANDVLSDNLD
-444 FCLKTKEVDKET
+444 FCLNTREVDREKID
-456 VNAIYLNAKGF
+456 AIYLNAKGF
-467 GGNNGSCGIVSPG
+467 GGNNGSCGLVSPS
-480 FIKSKIDKQKLK
+480 FIKSKINKRDFKN
-492 SYETKLSLTEEKRNI
+492 YEEKLSDTEAKRKV
-507 YYEESVNGKYE
+507 YLEESNNGNYD
-518 LIYRFNEEILNPS
+518 LIYRFKEEILDPS
-531 KDMKISKD
+531 GDMKITKD
-539 KISISN
+539 KISISD
-545 YKDIEEIILPE
+545 YKDIDL
-556 TNMIYRLSFLF
+556 

>member
-1 MQDFKRFSVI
+1 MQDFKRFPVI

-32 VLDKLDV
+32 VIDNLDAN
-39 SAKKFLLKDLSSLTN
+39 SKKTLLKDLNSLTN

-61 DILKKTLVRTINSD
+61 DIFEKTLVRTVNSD
-75 LFDPELLMKDIMNV
+75 LFDPDLLMKDVMNV
-89 NAAGQLPEGID
+89 NAAGQLPEGIN
-100 LAKMYNS
+100 LSKMYNS

-121 TDCLKNLGRDWD
+121 TDCLRNMGKDWD
-133 SELKPLL
+133 TEIKPLL
-140 DPKRIGVFSGPAI
+140 DPKKIGVFSGPAI

-193 YVLGSLGKTGTVA
+193 YVIGSLGKTGTVA

-221 GIKNNEL
+221 GIKNDEL

-259 ILEMQNRN
+259 ILEMQIRN
-267 SDDNFEEVD
+267 NDDNTEEVD

-303 LEFALENGLNIL
+303 LEFALENGLKIL

-336 IGNYLTMAQ
+336 IGNYITMAQ

-353 GCSIENSI
+353 GCSIQESI

-385 GFELKS
+385 GFKLKN

-407 AAGDELITAIGI
+407 AAGDELITALGI

-434 ADDVLTDNLD
+434 ADDVLSDNLD
-444 FCLKTKEVDKET
+444 FCLNTQEVDKEK
-456 VNAIYLNAKGF
+456 VDAIYLNAKGF
-467 GGNNGSCGIVSPG
+467 GGNNGSCGVVSPS
-480 FIKSKIDKQKLK
+480 FIKSKIDKKDLK
-492 SYETKLSLTEEKRNI
+492 DYEEKLSETEAKRKV
-507 YYEESVNGKYE
+507 YLEESNNGNYD
-518 LIYRFNEEILNPS
+518 LIYRFKEEILDPS
-531 KDMKISKD
+531 EDMKITKD
-539 KISISN
+539 KISISD
-545 YKDIEEIILPE
+545 YKDIDL
-556 TNMIYRLSFLF
+556 

>member
-1 MQDFKRFSVI
+1 MQDFKRFPVI
-11 CSVGGI
+11 CSLGGI

-32 VLDKLDV
+32 VLDSLDTKSKKL
-39 SAKKFLLKDLSSLTN
+39 LLKDLNSLTN

-61 DILKKTLVRTINSD
+61 DILKKTLVRDINSD
-75 LFDPELLMKDIMNV
+75 LFDPDLLMKDVMNV

-100 LAKMYNS
+100 LSKMYNS

-121 TDCLKNLGRDWD
+121 TDCLKNLGKDWD
-133 SELKPLL
+133 TELKPLL

-228 DFSIVGSAEAPINPE
+228 DFSIIGSAEAPINPE

-267 SDDNFEEVD
+267 NDPNSEVVD
-276 HKNACRPFGDNA
+276 YKNACRPFGDNA

-303 LEFALENGLNIL
+303 LEFAITNGLKIF

-336 IGNYLTMAQ
+336 IGNYVTMAQ
-345 SLSNTLKI
+345 SISNTLKL
-353 GCSIENSI
+353 GCDIRDSI

-385 GFELKS
+385 GFKLKN

-407 AAGDELITAIGI
+407 AAGDELIAAIGI
-419 WNHGLIPGINTTKKL
+419 WNHGFIPGINTTKKL
-434 ADDVLTDNLD
+434 ADDVISDNLD
-444 FCLKTKEVDKET
+444 FCLQSEEVDKEKIDT
-456 VNAIYLNAKGF
+456 IYLNAKGF
-467 GGNNGSCGIVSPG
+467 GGNNGSCGVVSPN
-480 FIKSKIDKQKLK
+480 FVKSKINKKDLKDYEIKLA
-492 SYETKLSLTEEKRNI
+492 ETEKKRAI
-507 YYEESVNGKYE
+507 YLEESIVGKYD
-518 LIYRFNEEILNPS
+518 LIYRFNEEILDPS
-531 KDMKISKD
+531 IDIKITKD

-545 YKDIEEIILPE
+545 YKDIDL
-556 TNMIYRLSFLF
+556 

>member
-1 MQDFKRFSVI
+1 MLDLKRFPVI

-17 NSAGRSSFDFSYKRL
+17 NSAGRSSFNFSYKRL
-32 VLDKLDV
+32 IIENLNKE
-39 SAKKFLLKDLSSLTN
+39 KKIELLKDLNNLTN
-54 SEISSEK
+54 GKISSEK
-61 DILKKTLVRTINSD
+61 DILNKTLVRKINSD
-75 LFDPELLMKDIMNV
+75 LYDPELLMADVMKV

-100 LAKMYNS
+100 ISKMYNS

-121 TDCLKNLGRDWD
+121 TDCLKNIGKDWD
-133 SELKPLL
+133 NDIKPYIN
-140 DPKRIGVFSGPAI
+140 PKRIGVFSGPAI

-168 KIGKRAS
+168 KIGKRAT

-193 YVLGSLGKTGTVA
+193 YILGSLGKTGTVA

-228 DFSIVGSAEAPINPE
+228 DFTIVGSSEAPINPE

-259 ILEMQNRN
+259 ILEMQKRNGEGDNEINYRN
-267 SDDNFEEVD
+267 S
-276 HKNACRPFGDNA
+276 CRPFGDNA
-288 GMILGEAAQFVAVTT
+288 GMILGEGAQFVAVTT
-303 LEFALENGLNIL
+303 LEFALEKGLQIL

-345 SLSNTLKI
+345 SLSNTMKI
-353 GCSIENSI
+353 GCSLKNSM
-361 VIAHGTGTFQNRST
+361 VVAHGTGTFQNRST

-380 NRVAE
+380 NKVAE
-385 GFELKS
+385 GFELKD

-407 AAGDELITAIGI
+407 AAGDELMVALGI
-419 WNHGLIPGINTTKKL
+419 WNQGIIPGINTTNKL
-434 ADDVLTDNLD
+434 AQDVSSENLK
-444 FCLKTKEVDKET
+444 FCLENTEVEKET
-456 VNAIYLNAKGF
+456 IDTIFLNAKGF
-467 GGNNGSCGIVSPG
+467 GGNNGSCGVVSPY
-480 FIKSKIDKQKLK
+480 FIESLLDKKTLDK
-492 SYETKLSLTEEKRNI
+492 HKTMVSETNYAREEYFEQSI
-507 YYEESVNGKYE
+507 NGSYE
-518 LIYRFNEEILNPS
+518 LIYKSNEEILDPDI
-531 KDMKISKD
+531 DMTISKD
-539 KISISN
+539 RVTLKSF
-545 YKDIEEIILPE
+545 KDIDL
-556 TNMIYRLSFLF
+556 

>member
-1 MQDFKRFSVI
+1 MLDLKRFPVI

-17 NSAGRSSFDFSYKRL
+17 NSAGRSSFNFSYKRL
-32 VLDKLDV
+32 IIENLNKE
-39 SAKKFLLKDLSSLTN
+39 KKIELLKDLNNLTN
-54 SEISSEK
+54 GKITSEI
-61 DILKKTLVRTINSD
+61 DILNKTLVRKINSD
-75 LFDPELLMKDIMNV
+75 LYDPELLMADVMKV

-100 LAKMYNS
+100 ISKMYNS

-121 TDCLKNLGRDWD
+121 TDCLKNIGKDWD
-133 SELKPLL
+133 NEIKPYIN
-140 DPKRIGVFSGPAI
+140 PKRIGVFSGPAI

-168 KIGKRAS
+168 KIGKRAT

-193 YVLGSLGKTGTVA
+193 YILGSLGKTGTVA

-228 DFSIVGSAEAPINPE
+228 DFTIVGSSEAPINPE

-259 ILEMQNRN
+259 ILEMQKRNGEGDNEINYRN
-267 SDDNFEEVD
+267 S
-276 HKNACRPFGDNA
+276 CRPFGDNA
-288 GMILGEAAQFVAVTT
+288 GMILGEGAQFVAVTT
-303 LEFALENGLNIL
+303 LEFALEKGLQIL

-345 SLSNTLKI
+345 SLSNTMKI
-353 GCSIENSI
+353 GCSLKNSM
-361 VIAHGTGTFQNRST
+361 VVAHGTGTFQNRST

-380 NRVAE
+380 NKVAE
-385 GFELKS
+385 GFELKD

-407 AAGDELITAIGI
+407 AAGDELMVALGI
-419 WNHGLIPGINTTKKL
+419 WNQGIIPGINTTNKL
-434 ADDVLTDNLD
+434 AQDVSSENLK
-444 FCLKTKEVDKET
+444 FCLENTEVEKET
-456 VNAIYLNAKGF
+456 IDTIFLNAKGF
-467 GGNNGSCGIVSPG
+467 GGNNGSCGVVSPY
-480 FIKSKIDKQKLK
+480 FIESLLDKKTLDKHKTMVSETNYAREEYFEQSING
-492 SYETKLSLTEEKRNI
+492 SYELTYK
-507 YYEESVNGKYE
+507 S
-518 LIYRFNEEILNPS
+518 NEEILDPDI
-531 KDMKISKD
+531 DMTISKD
-539 KISISN
+539 RVTLKSF
-545 YKDIEEIILPE
+545 KDIDL
-556 TNMIYRLSFLF
+556 

>member
-1 MQDFKRFSVI
+1 MQDFKRFPVI

-32 VLDKLDV
+32 ILDSLDTL
-39 SAKKFLLKDLSSLTN
+39 SKKSLLKDLNALTN

-61 DILKKTLVRTINSD
+61 DILKKTLVRKLNSE
-75 LFDPELLMKDIMNV
+75 LFDPEKLMKNVMNV

-100 LAKMYNS
+100 LSKMYNS

-121 TDCLKNLGRDWD
+121 TDCLKNLGKDWD
-133 SELKPLL
+133 TELKPLL
-140 DPKRIGVFSGPAI
+140 DPKKIGVFSGPAI

-259 ILEMQNRN
+259 ILEMQIRN
-267 SDDNFEEVD
+267 DDENSIEVD

-303 LEFALENGLNIL
+303 LEFAITNGLKIL

-336 IGNYLTMAQ
+336 IGNYITMAQ
-345 SLSNTLKI
+345 SLSNTLKL
-353 GCSIENSI
+353 GCSIQDSV

-385 GFELKS
+385 GFELKN

-434 ADDVLTDNLD
+434 ANDVLSDNLD
-444 FCLKTKEVDKET
+444 FCLNTKEVNKEKID
-456 VNAIYLNAKGF
+456 AIYLNAKGF
-467 GGNNGSCGIVSPG
+467 GGNNGSCGVVSPS
-480 FIKSKIDKQKLK
+480 FIKSKIDKKDLK
-492 SYETKLSLTEEKRNI
+492 NYETKLSETEEKRTI
-507 YYEESVNGKYE
+507 YYEESINGKYD
-518 LIYRFNEEILNPS
+518 LIYRFNEEILDPTE
-531 KDMKISKD
+531 DIKIFKD
-539 KISISN
+539 KISITD
-545 YKDIEEIILPE
+545 YKDIDL
-556 TNMIYRLSFLF
+556 

>member
-1 MQDFKRFSVI
+1 MQDFKRFPVI

-32 VLDKLDV
+32 VMDSLDTPSKEILI
-39 SAKKFLLKDLSSLTN
+39 KDLDSLTN
-54 SEISSEK
+54 SEISSEQ
-61 DILKKTLVRTINSD
+61 DILEKTLVRKVNSD
-75 LFDPELLMKDIMNV
+75 LFDPELLMKDVMNV
-89 NAAGQLPEGID
+89 NAAGQLPEGIN
-100 LAKMYNS
+100 LSKMYNS

-121 TDCLKNLGRDWD
+121 TDCLRNLGKDW
-133 SELKPLL
+133 ETQIKPLL
-140 DPKRIGVFSGPAI
+140 DPKKIGVFSGPAI

-168 KIGKRAS
+168 KIGKRAN

-228 DFSIVGSAEAPINPE
+228 DFSIVGSAEAPVNPE

-259 ILEMQNRN
+259 ILEMQFRNDDEN
-267 SDDNFEEVD
+267 SDEVD

-303 LEFALENGLNIL
+303 LEFALENGLKIL

-336 IGNYLTMAQ
+336 IGNYITMAQ

-353 GCSIENSI
+353 GCSIQESI

-380 NRVAE
+380 NRVAD
-385 GFELKS
+385 GFKLKN

-434 ADDVLTDNLD
+434 ADDVFSDNLD
-444 FCLKTKEVDKET
+444 FCLSTRKVDIEK
-456 VNAIYLNAKGF
+456 VDAIYLNAKGF
-467 GGNNGSCGIVSPG
+467 GGNNGSCGVVSPD
-480 FIKSKIDKQKLK
+480 FIKSKINQKELK
-492 SYETKLSLTEEKRNI
+492 NYESKLVETEENRTV
-507 YYEESVNGKYE
+507 YFEESNSGKYD
-518 LIYRFNEEILNPS
+518 LIYRFKEEILDPAS
-531 KDMKISKD
+531 DMKITKD

-545 YKDIEEIILPE
+545 YKDIDL
-556 TNMIYRLSFLF
+556 

>member
-1 MQDFKRFSVI
+1 MQDFKRFPVI

-32 VLDKLDV
+32 VIDYLDANSKKL
-39 SAKKFLLKDLSSLTN
+39 LLKDLNSLTN

-61 DILKKTLVRTINSD
+61 DIFEKTLVRKVNSD
-75 LFDPELLMKDIMNV
+75 LFDPDLLMKDVMNV
-89 NAAGQLPEGID
+89 NAAGQLPEGVS
-100 LAKMYNS
+100 LSKMYNS

-121 TDCLKNLGRDWD
+121 TDCLRNMGKDWD
-133 SELKPLL
+133 TEIKPLL
-140 DPKRIGVFSGPAI
+140 DPKKIGVFSGPAI

-193 YVLGSLGKTGTVA
+193 YVIGSLGKTGTVA

-221 GIKNNEL
+221 GIKNDEL

-259 ILEMQNRN
+259 ILEMQIRN
-267 SDDNFEEVD
+267 NDDNSEEVD

-303 LEFALENGLNIL
+303 LEFAIKNGLKIL

-336 IGNYLTMAQ
+336 IGNYITMAQ

-353 GCSIENSI
+353 GCSIQESI

-385 GFELKS
+385 GFKLKN

-407 AAGDELITAIGI
+407 AAGDELITALGI

-434 ADDVLTDNLD
+434 ADDVLSDNLD
-444 FCLKTKEVDKET
+444 FCLNTQEVDKEK
-456 VNAIYLNAKGF
+456 VDAIYLNAKGF
-467 GGNNGSCGIVSPG
+467 GGNNGSCGVVSPS
-480 FIKSKIDKQKLK
+480 FIKSKIDKKDLK
-492 SYETKLSLTEEKRNI
+492 NYEEKLSETEAKRKV
-507 YYEESVNGKYE
+507 YLEESNNGNYD
-518 LIYRFNEEILNPS
+518 LIYRFKEEVLDPS
-531 KDMKISKD
+531 KDMKITVD
-539 KISISN
+539 KISISD
-545 YKDIEEIILPE
+545 YKDIDL
-556 TNMIYRLSFLF
+556 

>member
-1 MQDFKRFSVI
+1 MQDFKRFPVI

-32 VLDKLDV
+32 VIDNLDAN
-39 SAKKFLLKDLSSLTN
+39 SKKTLLKDLNSLTN

-61 DILKKTLVRTINSD
+61 DIFEKTLVRTVNSD
-75 LFDPELLMKDIMNV
+75 LFDPDLLMKDVMNV
-89 NAAGQLPEGID
+89 NAAGQLPEGIN
-100 LAKMYNS
+100 LSKMYNS

-121 TDCLKNLGRDWD
+121 TDCLRNMGKDWD
-133 SELKPLL
+133 TEIKPLL
-140 DPKRIGVFSGPAI
+140 DPKKIGVFSGPAI

-193 YVLGSLGKTGTVA
+193 YVIGSLGKTGTVA

-221 GIKNNEL
+221 GIKNDEL

-259 ILEMQNRN
+259 ILEMQIRN
-267 SDDNFEEVD
+267 NDDNTEEVD

-303 LEFALENGLNIL
+303 LEFALENGLKIL

-336 IGNYLTMAQ
+336 IGNYITMAQ

-353 GCSIENSI
+353 GCSIQESI

-380 NRVAE
+380 SRVAE
-385 GFELKS
+385 GFKLKN

-407 AAGDELITAIGI
+407 AAGDELITALGI

-434 ADDVLTDNLD
+434 ADDVLSDNLD
-444 FCLKTKEVDKET
+444 FCLNTQEVDKEK
-456 VNAIYLNAKGF
+456 VDAIYLNAKGF
-467 GGNNGSCGIVSPG
+467 GGNNGSCGVVSPS
-480 FIKSKIDKQKLK
+480 FIKSKINKRDFKN
-492 SYETKLSLTEEKRNI
+492 YEEKLSETEAKRKV
-507 YYEESVNGKYE
+507 YLEESNNGNYD
-518 LIYRFNEEILNPS
+518 LIYRFKEEILDPS
-531 KDMKISKD
+531 EDMKITKD
-539 KISISN
+539 KISISD
-545 YKDIEEIILPE
+545 YKDIDL
-556 TNMIYRLSFLF
+556 

>member
-1 MQDFKRFSVI
+1 MQDFKRFPVI

-32 VLDKLDV
+32 VIDNLDAN
-39 SAKKFLLKDLSSLTN
+39 SKKTLLKDLNSLTN

-61 DILKKTLVRTINSD
+61 DIFEKTLVRTVNSD
-75 LFDPELLMKDIMNV
+75 LFDPDLLMKDVMNV
-89 NAAGQLPEGID
+89 NAAGQLPEGIN
-100 LAKMYNS
+100 LSKMYNS

-121 TDCLKNLGRDWD
+121 TDCLRNMGKDWD
-133 SELKPLL
+133 TEIKPLL
-140 DPKRIGVFSGPAI
+140 DPKKIGVFSGPAI

-193 YVLGSLGKTGTVA
+193 YVIGSLGKTGTVA

-259 ILEMQNRN
+259 ILEMQIRN
-267 SDDNFEEVD
+267 NDDNSEEVD

-288 GMILGEAAQFVAVTT
+288 GMILGEAAQFAAVTT
-303 LEFALENGLNIL
+303 LEFAIKNGLKIL

-336 IGNYLTMAQ
+336 IGNYITMAQ

-353 GCSIENSI
+353 GCSIEESI

-385 GFELKS
+385 GFKLKN

-407 AAGDELITAIGI
+407 AAGDELITALGI

-434 ADDVLTDNLD
+434 ADDVLSNNLD
-444 FCLKTKEVDKET
+444 FCLNTQEVDKEK
-456 VNAIYLNAKGF
+456 VDAIYLNAKGF
-467 GGNNGSCGIVSPG
+467 GGNNGSCGVVSPS
-480 FIKSKIDKQKLK
+480 FIKSKIDKKDLK
-492 SYETKLSLTEEKRNI
+492 DYEEKLSETEAKRKV
-507 YYEESVNGKYE
+507 YLEESNNGNYD
-518 LIYRFNEEILNPS
+518 LIYRFKEEVLDPS
-531 KDMKISKD
+531 EDMKITVD
-539 KISISN
+539 KISISD
-545 YKDIEEIILPE
+545 YRDIDL
-556 TNMIYRLSFLF
+556 

>member
-1 MQDFKRFSVI
+1 MQDFKRFPVI

-32 VLDKLDV
+32 VIDNLDAN
-39 SAKKFLLKDLSSLTN
+39 SKKTLLKDLNSLTN

-61 DILKKTLVRTINSD
+61 DIFEKTLVRKVNSD
-75 LFDPELLMKDIMNV
+75 LFDPDLLMKDVMNV
-89 NAAGQLPEGID
+89 NAAGQLPEGIN
-100 LAKMYNS
+100 LSKMYNS

-121 TDCLKNLGRDWD
+121 TDCLRNMGKDWD
-133 SELKPLL
+133 TEIKPLL
-140 DPKRIGVFSGPAI
+140 DPKKIGVFSGPAI

-193 YVLGSLGKTGTVA
+193 YVIGSLGKTGTVA

-221 GIKNNEL
+221 GIKNDEL

-259 ILEMQNRN
+259 ILEMQIRN
-267 SDDNFEEVD
+267 NDDNTEEVD

-303 LEFALENGLNIL
+303 LEFALENGLKIL

-336 IGNYLTMAQ
+336 IGNYITMAQ

-353 GCSIENSI
+353 GCSIQESI

-385 GFELKS
+385 GFKLKN

-407 AAGDELITAIGI
+407 AAGDELITALGI

-434 ADDVLTDNLD
+434 ANDVLSDNLD
-444 FCLKTKEVDKET
+444 FCLNTQEVDKEK
-456 VNAIYLNAKGF
+456 VDAIYLNAKGF
-467 GGNNGSCGIVSPG
+467 GGNNGSCGVVSPS
-480 FIKSKIDKQKLK
+480 FIKSKIDKKDLK
-492 SYETKLSLTEEKRNI
+492 DYEEKLSETEAKRKV
-507 YYEESVNGKYE
+507 YLEESNNGNYD
-518 LIYRFNEEILNPS
+518 LIYRFKEEVLDPS
-531 KDMKISKD
+531 EDMKITAD
-539 KISISN
+539 KISISD
-545 YKDIEEIILPE
+545 YKDIDL
-556 TNMIYRLSFLF
+556 

>member
-1 MQDFKRFSVI
+1 MQDFKRFPVI

-32 VLDKLDV
+32 VIDNLDAN
-39 SAKKFLLKDLSSLTN
+39 SKKTLLKDLNSLTN

-61 DILKKTLVRTINSD
+61 DIFEKTLVRTVNSD
-75 LFDPELLMKDIMNV
+75 LFDPDLFMKDVMNV
-89 NAAGQLPEGID
+89 NAAGQLPEGIN
-100 LAKMYNS
+100 LSKMYNS

-121 TDCLKNLGRDWD
+121 TDCLRNMGKDWD
-133 SELKPLL
+133 TEIKPLL
-140 DPKRIGVFSGPAI
+140 DPKKIGVFSGPAI

-193 YVLGSLGKTGTVA
+193 YVIGSLGKTGTVA

-221 GIKNNEL
+221 GIKNDEL

-259 ILEMQNRN
+259 ILEMQIRN
-267 SDDNFEEVD
+267 NDDNTEEVD

-303 LEFALENGLNIL
+303 LEFALENGLKIL

-336 IGNYLTMAQ
+336 IGNYITMAQ

-353 GCSIENSI
+353 GCSIQESI

-380 NRVAE
+380 SRVAE
-385 GFELKS
+385 GFKLKN

-407 AAGDELITAIGI
+407 AAGDELITALGI

-434 ADDVLTDNLD
+434 ADDVLSDNLD
-444 FCLKTKEVDKET
+444 FCLNTQEVDKEK
-456 VNAIYLNAKGF
+456 VDAIYLNAKGF
-467 GGNNGSCGIVSPG
+467 GGNSGSCGVVSPS
-480 FIKSKIDKQKLK
+480 FIKSKINKRDFKN
-492 SYETKLSLTEEKRNI
+492 YEEKLSDTEAKRKV
-507 YYEESVNGKYE
+507 YLEESNNGNYD
-518 LIYRFNEEILNPS
+518 LIYRFKEEILDPS
-531 KDMKISKD
+531 GDMKITKD
-539 KISISN
+539 KISISD
-545 YKDIEEIILPE
+545 YKDIDL
-556 TNMIYRLSFLF
+556 

>member
-1 MQDFKRFSVI
+1 MQDFKRFPVI

-32 VLDKLDV
+32 VIDNLDAN
-39 SAKKFLLKDLSSLTN
+39 SKKSLLKDLNSLTN

-61 DILKKTLVRTINSD
+61 DIFEKTLVRKVNSD
-75 LFDPELLMKDIMNV
+75 LFDPDLLMKDVMNV
-89 NAAGQLPEGID
+89 NAAGQLPEGIN
-100 LAKMYNS
+100 LSKMYNS

-121 TDCLKNLGRDWD
+121 TDCLRNMGKDWD
-133 SELKPLL
+133 TEIKPLL
-140 DPKRIGVFSGPAI
+140 DPKKIGVFSGPAI

-259 ILEMQNRN
+259 ILEMQIRN
-267 SDDNFEEVD
+267 NDDNSEEVD

-303 LEFALENGLNIL
+303 LEFAIKNGLKIL

-336 IGNYLTMAQ
+336 IGNYITMAQ
-345 SLSNTLKI
+345 ALSNTLKI
-353 GCSIENSI
+353 GCSIKESI

-385 GFELKS
+385 GFKLKN

-407 AAGDELITAIGI
+407 AAGDELITALGI

-434 ADDVLTDNLD
+434 ADDVLSDNLD
-444 FCLKTKEVDKET
+444 FCLNTQEVDTEK
-456 VNAIYLNAKGF
+456 VDAIYLNAKGF
-467 GGNNGSCGIVSPG
+467 GGNNGSCGVVSPS
-480 FIKSKIDKQKLK
+480 FIKSKIDKKDLK
-492 SYETKLSLTEEKRNI
+492 DYEEKLSDTEAKRKI
-507 YYEESVNGKYE
+507 YLEESNNGNYD
-518 LIYRFNEEILNPS
+518 LIYRFKEEILDPS
-531 KDMKISKD
+531 GDMKITKD
-539 KISISN
+539 KISISD
-545 YKDIEEIILPE
+545 YKDIDL
-556 TNMIYRLSFLF
+556 